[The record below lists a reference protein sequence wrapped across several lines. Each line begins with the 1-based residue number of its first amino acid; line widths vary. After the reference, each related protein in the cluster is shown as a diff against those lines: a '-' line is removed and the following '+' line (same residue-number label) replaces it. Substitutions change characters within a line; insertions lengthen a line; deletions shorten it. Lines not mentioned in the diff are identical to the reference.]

1 MGTVSEPQQRAI
13 FKSIDIGD
21 AFSDRFEIVASTADK
36 DRYGDIV
43 EQDWDLEQ
51 FNENPIV
58 LFAHDSTRPVGTVP
72 RIAVEKGKTG
82 KRLIAEIALGPE
94 GTTQDIDNLRR
105 LVAAKIIRAASVGF
119 YSGQIGEL
127 RDSGHLSG
135 FHFKE
140 NRLIELSLVSV
151 PANPNTLALS
161 RSLNISEDFSS
172 RLFTGVDP
180 LPFLSRKRAQ
190 LQILRARS

>member
-1 MGTVSEPQQRAI
+1 MGTVPEPQRAI
-13 FKSIDIGD
+13 FKGVDIGD
-21 AFSDRFEIVASTADK
+21 AFSDRFQIVASTADK

-51 FNENPIV
+51 FNANPVV
-58 LFAHDSTRPVGTVP
+58 LFAHDSTRPVGTVSQ
-72 RIAVEKGKTG
+72 IAVVKHASG
-82 KRLIAEIALGPE
+82 KRLMAEIELAPE
-94 GTTQDIDNLRR
+94 GTTPDVDNLRR

-119 YSGQIGEL
+119 YPGQIDEM
-127 RDSGHLSG
+127 RDNGHLSG
-135 FHFKE
+135 FRFTK
-140 NRLIELSLVSV
+140 NKLIEISLVSV

-161 RSLNISEDFSS
+161 RSLNLTDDFAG

-190 LQILRARS
+190 LQLLQLRR